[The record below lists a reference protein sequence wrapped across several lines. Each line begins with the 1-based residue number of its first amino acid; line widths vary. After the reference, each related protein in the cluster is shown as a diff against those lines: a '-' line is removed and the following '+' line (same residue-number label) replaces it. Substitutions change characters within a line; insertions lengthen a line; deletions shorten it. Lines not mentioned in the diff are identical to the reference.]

1 MSLWKIVYKLTDY
14 RSIALFNFTVL
25 VYISFFGTS
34 DPFRYEASAFGSTNP
49 FNQII
54 YSLLFL
60 SSFILILV
68 KRENIFNFI
77 RKEKYFTIFIFY
89 CLLSAVWAD
98 YPMISLRRSFQL
110 LTVYQVILTSLL
122 LIEFHK
128 QLNVI
133 KVIITLYTVVT
144 AFAIMFIPDAIDPLF
159 NSPRGLTLQKNAF
172 GQVFII
178 IFILYL
184 LLNQFNQSKSDKIVS
199 WTGIGVSALFIVLS
213 LSTTALIT
221 LLYIISLIFVFK
233 VDVVFKDIKIGRSFS
248 NILLITIVI
257 FAIILSLNSDFLEL
271 VVSQYFGKD
280 LTFTGRTEKWTNMIK
295 TISNHFWFGVGYDAF
310 WDVPGNLNAFYEI
323 GNSAH
328 NGFLEMFNEL
338 GLVGFFLMLFV
349 FSSHFYRA
357 GKIKKDINIIFL
369 ISILL
374 LNLTESALFRQ
385 RGGMSFAIIWILLF
399 NSFEYL
405 RAKNFNTIIF
415 EKKGHI

>member
-1 MSLWKIVYKLTDY
+1 
-14 RSIALFNFTVL
+14 
-25 VYISFFGTS
+25 
-34 DPFRYEASAFGSTNP
+34 
-49 FNQII
+49 
-54 YSLLFL
+54 
-60 SSFILILV
+60 
-68 KRENIFNFI
+68 
-77 RKEKYFTIFIFY
+77 
-89 CLLSAVWAD
+89 
-98 YPMISLRRSFQL
+98 
-110 LTVYQVILTSLL
+110 
-122 LIEFHK
+122 
-128 QLNVI
+128 
-133 KVIITLYTVVT
+133 
-144 AFAIMFIPDAIDPLF
+144 MFIPDAIDPLF

-199 WTGIGVSALFIVLS
+199 WIGIGVSALFIVLS

-280 LTFTGRTEKWTNMIK
+280 LTFTGRTEKWTNMMK
-295 TISNHFWFGVGYDAF
+295 TISNHFWFGVGYDSF

-349 FSSHFYRA
+349 FSSHFYKA

-405 RAKNFNTIIF
+405 RVKNFNTIIF

>member
-1 MSLWKIVYKLTDY
+1 MSLRKIIYRLTDY

-25 VYISFFGTS
+25 TYISFFGTS
-34 DPFRYEASAFGSTNP
+34 NPFRYEASAFGSTNP

-60 SSFILILV
+60 SSFILLLV
-68 KRENIFNFI
+68 KKENVFDFI
-77 RKEKYFTIFIFY
+77 RKEKYITIFIFY

-110 LTVYQVILTSLL
+110 YTVYQVILTSLL
-122 LIEFHK
+122 LIEFNR
-128 QLNVI
+128 QLTVI
-133 KVIITLYTVVT
+133 KVIISLYTFVT
-144 AFAIMFIPDAIDPLF
+144 AFAIMFIPEATDPLF
-159 NSPRGLTLQKNAF
+159 NSPRGLTLQKNLF

-178 IFILYL
+178 IFLMYL
-184 LLNQFNQSKSDKIVS
+184 KLNQFNKSKSNKIIS
-199 WTGIGVSALFIVLS
+199 LTGIGVAALFIVLS

-221 LLYIISLIFVFK
+221 FLYILALIFVFN
-233 VDVVFKDIKIGRSFS
+233 VDLLFKEIKIGRSFS
-248 NILLITIVI
+248 NILLITIVV

-280 LTFTGRTEKWTNMIK
+280 LTFTGRMDKWIIMIS
-295 TISNHFWFGVGYDAF
+295 TISNHFWFGVGYDSF

-338 GLVGFFLMLFV
+338 GLIGFILMLSV

-357 GKIKKDINIIFL
+357 GKIKKNINIIFL
-369 ISILL
+369 ISLLL
-374 LNLTESALFRQ
+374 LNLTESVLFRQ
-385 RGGMSFAIIWILLF
+385 RGGLSFAIVWILLF
-399 NSFEYL
+399 NTFEYL
-405 RAKNFNTIIF
+405 R
-415 EKKGHI
+415 EKKF